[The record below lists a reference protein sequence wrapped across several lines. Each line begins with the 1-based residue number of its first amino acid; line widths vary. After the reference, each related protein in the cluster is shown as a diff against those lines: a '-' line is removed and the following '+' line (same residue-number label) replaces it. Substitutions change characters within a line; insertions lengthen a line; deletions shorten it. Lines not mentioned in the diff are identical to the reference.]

1 MKVDL
6 LGESKELHDKVDE
19 ILSHVKS
26 MDGQMSWLVRSQ
38 VEGMKTLLIAYF
50 MKKKRAAKVFLAV
63 DGKRNVNAIAT
74 YLTLHDQAVTNE
86 LSGLVEKGLVDLTQ
100 KWGIY
105 RKNKIDSILDLSKEL
120 RKKPEF
126 QNIK

>member
-1 MKVDL
+1 M
-6 LGESKELHDKVDE
+6 GESKELHDKVDE

-50 MKKKRAAKVFLAV
+50 KKKKRAAKVFLAV

-74 YLTLHDQAVTNE
+74 YLNLHDQAVTNE
-86 LSGLVEKGLVDLTQ
+86 LSGLGEKGLVDLQ

-105 RKNKIDSILDLSKEL
+105 RKNKIDNILGLSKEL
-120 RKKPEF
+120 RKEPEF

>member
-1 MKVDL
+1 M
-6 LGESKELHDKVDE
+6 GESKELHDKVDE
-19 ILSHVKS
+19 ILSYVKS

-63 DGKRNVNAIAT
+63 DGKKNVNAIAT

-86 LSGLVEKGLVDLTQ
+86 LSGLEEKGLVDLQ

>member
-1 MKVDL
+1 M
-6 LGESKELHDKVDE
+6 GESKELHDKVDE
-19 ILSHVKS
+19 ILSYVKS

-74 YLTLHDQAVTNE
+74 YLSLHDQAVTNE
-86 LSGLVEKGLVDLTQ
+86 LSGLEEKGLVDLQ

-120 RKKPEF
+120 RKEPEF

>member
-1 MKVDL
+1 VGL

-19 ILSHVKS
+19 ILSYVKS

-74 YLTLHDQAVTNE
+74 YLSLHDQAVTNE
-86 LSGLVEKGLVDLTQ
+86 LSGLEEKGLVDLQ

-120 RKKPEF
+120 RKEPEF

>member
-1 MKVDL
+1 V
-6 LGESKELHDKVDE
+6 GESKELHDKVDE
-19 ILSHVKS
+19 ILSFVKS

-38 VEGMKTLLIAYF
+38 VEGMKTLLITYF

-74 YLTLHDQAVTNE
+74 YLTLHHQAVTNE
-86 LSGLVEKGLVDLTQ
+86 LAGLEEKGLVDLQ

-105 RKNKIDSILDLSKEL
+105 RKNKIDSILDLSREL
-120 RKKPEF
+120 RKEPEF

>member
-1 MKVDL
+1 

-19 ILSHVKS
+19 ILSYVKS

-63 DGKRNVNAIAT
+63 DGKKNVNAIAT

-86 LSGLVEKGLVDLTQ
+86 LSGLEEKGLVDLQ

>member
-1 MKVDL
+1 
-6 LGESKELHDKVDE
+6 
-19 ILSHVKS
+19 
-26 MDGQMSWLVRSQ
+26 
-38 VEGMKTLLIAYF
+38 
-50 MKKKRAAKVFLAV
+50 
-63 DGKRNVNAIAT
+63 VNAIAT

-86 LSGLVEKGLVDLTQ
+86 LSGLEEKGLVDLQ

>member
-1 MKVDL
+1 VDL

-19 ILSHVKS
+19 ILSYVKS

-63 DGKRNVNAIAT
+63 DGKKNVNAIAT

-86 LSGLVEKGLVDLTQ
+86 LSGLEEKGLVDLQ